1 MPAIDVFDG
10 HCDTVLK
17 CCLEGGSFGC
27 NPYHVDLDRGKAFGR
42 YAQFFALFGQP
53 EDFPGLTPRETFER
67 EHNLFSREMKANASV
82 ITHCRT
88 AEEAENAF
96 KAGKMAAFLS
106 VEGAE
111 LLDCSLERLEEA
123 HALGVRAVNPT
134 WNRANDLSGTNAE
147 NTDKGLTEQ
156 GRAFVRKAE
165 ALGVLVDV
173 SHLSDPGFWDV
184 ADTLSSPFF
193 ASHSNSR
200 SVFSHPRNLTDQ
212 QFTAIIEH
220 DGVAGLNLFT
230 EFVGGEAD
238 LETVATHLDHWLELG
253 GEKNIALGG
262 DLDGCSP
269 LAGNMAGIQDY
280 ERLYNFLRLRGYS
293 QPLLQ
298 DLFFNN
304 LMRVVSKVCT
314 M

>member
-1 MPAIDVFDG
+1 MPEIDVFDG

-17 CCLEGGSFGC
+17 CCLEGGGFGR
-27 NPYHVDLDRGKAFGR
+27 NPYHVDLERGRAFRR

-53 EDFPGLTPRETFER
+53 EDFPGLTPRETFQR
-67 EHNLFSREMKANASV
+67 EYALFSQEMDNNAACV
-82 ITHCRT
+82 THCRT
-88 AEEAENAF
+88 AAEAEDAF
-96 KAGKMAAFLS
+96 AAGRMAAFLS

-111 LLDCSLERLEEA
+111 LLECSLERLEKA
-123 HALGVRAVNPT
+123 HALGVRAVNLT
-134 WNRANDLSGTNAE
+134 WNRPNALGGTNAE
-147 NTDKGLTEQ
+147 DTDKGLTAQ
-156 GRAFVRKAE
+156 GKAFVRKAE
-165 ALGVLVDV
+165 ELGVLVDV

-184 ADTLSSPFF
+184 ADTLSGPFF

-200 SVFSHPRNLTDQ
+200 SVFSHPRNLTDG

-220 DGVAGLNLFT
+220 GGVAGLNLFA

-238 LETVATHLDHWLELG
+238 LEAAAAHLDHWLELG

-269 LAGNMAGIQDY
+269 LAGGMAGIQDY
-280 ERLYNFLRLRGYS
+280 GRFYHFLHSRGYDRA
-293 QPLLQ
+293 LMQ

>member
-230 EFVGGEAD
+230 EFVGEKLIWRPSRPIWITGWNWEARKTSPWAVIWMD
-238 LETVATHLDHWLELG
+238 AARWPATWPESRTMNDSTISCGCGATVSPFCR
-253 GEKNIALGG
+253 I
-262 DLDGCSP
+262 CSS
-269 LAGNMAGIQDY
+269 II
-280 ERLYNFLRLRGYS
+280 
-293 QPLLQ
+293 
-298 DLFFNN
+298 
-304 LMRVVSKVCT
+304 
-314 M
+314 